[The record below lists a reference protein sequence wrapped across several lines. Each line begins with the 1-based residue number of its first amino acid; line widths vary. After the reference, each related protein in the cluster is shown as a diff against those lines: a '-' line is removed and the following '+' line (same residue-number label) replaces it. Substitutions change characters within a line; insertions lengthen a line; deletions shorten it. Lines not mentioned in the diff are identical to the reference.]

1 MNLQPMANLRGDHSS
16 LRLHFVPNVRF
27 YQQKSSTDCVI
38 LASRRSVE
46 PVFRHA
52 CVSHHVTC
60 KADLNNIQII
70 EGASEGFAA
79 IRADGKIVCWDRI
92 GQVDVKVRV

>member
-1 MNLQPMANLRGDHSS
+1 M
-16 LRLHFVPNVRF
+16 
-27 YQQKSSTDCVI
+27 
-38 LASRRSVE
+38 LASHIMS
-46 PVFRHA
+46 HA
-52 CVSHHVTC
+52 GADTSRF